1 MDFITTTLIIRYFK
15 PKSNTATHLRVKL
28 PRFKL
33 FTISYLYAS
42 FGQYIGHKLQNLE
55 IWSFFLFVCL
65 FMLFFLYII
74 VQMVI

>member
-1 MDFITTTLIIRYFK
+1 MIHLLTILSISTIYLALLGHRYIMDFITTTLIIRYFK

-42 FGQYIGHKLQNLE
+42 FGQYINSVVLR
-55 IWSFFLFVCL
+55 C
-65 FMLFFLYII
+65 
-74 VQMVI
+74 